1 LIKTPF
7 GPNKTEGMNSEE
19 KQFDAPQSTLRASS
33 IFGMFCVVLGA
44 KDLLAWTEFISPQSG
59 WLVTL
64 AGSDWMQPMAGL
76 AFMAVGAALT
86 ARSVTRC
93 FSVRDRMR
101 RNATRWAVLTAL
113 VSGAALTY
121 GLETLVPS
129 RDILIFGNG
138 VRLPTDARRA
148 GVIGLVVAAGGLA
161 VFLWM
166 RRRDVGF
173 WRIVFPLQRDNEIW
187 RMTIKTEVA
196 FRARPK
202 NEEACAMLRQR
213 TDFLQAEIGA
223 KFDKLCLPLI
233 KESADLS
240 KIDSTARLQMDV
252 GHIFKRYADFH
263 AHLAETRQN
272 ACEELMEETRAAIED
287 VLDNQLTGQSI
298 RADDE
303 NEVKILVSYPVLED
317 NETLKRRRAEWDET
331 MRSVVSIGAAT
342 GNQIIGD
349 WIDRAVRGDISAED
363 IPAAAQLIRSLA
375 QGSESSGAA
384 IPVSAAPALG
394 FSETAKQL
402 HEWIG
407 DGASVEDPN
416 VAGRVRAFFS
426 ERRLSLANCPSPE
439 VSAET
444 LMQFLRSEFGG
455 ILTLGTIAAALAR
468 PAN

>member
-1 LIKTPF
+1 
-7 GPNKTEGMNSEE
+7 MNSEE
-19 KQFDAPQSTLRASS
+19 KQFDAPQSILKASA
-33 IFGMFCVVLGA
+33 IFGMFCLVLGA
-44 KDLLAWTEFISPQSG
+44 KDLLAWTELISPQSG
-59 WLVTL
+59 WLVSL

-86 ARSVTRC
+86 ARTITRC
-93 FSVRDRMR
+93 FSLHDVMR
-101 RNATRWAVLTAL
+101 RNATRGAVLAAF
-113 VSGAALTY
+113 VSGAALAY
-121 GLETLVPS
+121 ALETLVPS

-138 VRLPTDARRA
+138 VRLPTEDRRA
-148 GVIGLVVAAGGLA
+148 GVIGLLVAAVGLA

-173 WRIVFPLQRDNEIW
+173 WRVVLPLQRENEIW
-187 RMTIKTEVA
+187 RMSIKAEVA

-202 NEEACAMLRQR
+202 NEEAHAMLQQR
-213 TDFLQAEIGA
+213 ADFLQAEIGA

-233 KESADLS
+233 KEAADLS

-263 AHLAETRQN
+263 AHLAETRHD
-272 ACEELMEETRAAIED
+272 ACEELMEETRAALED
-287 VLDNQLTGQSI
+287 VMDNQLTGQSI
-298 RADDE
+298 RADDQ
-303 NEVKILVSYPVLED
+303 NEVKILVSYPVLQD

-331 MRSVVSIGAAT
+331 LRSVVSIGAAT

-375 QGSESSGAA
+375 QRSESSGGA
-384 IPVSAAPALG
+384 IPVNGTPALG
-394 FSETAKQL
+394 FSETAKEL
-402 HEWIG
+402 HDWIG
-407 DGASVEDPN
+407 DGESVEDPK
-416 VAGRVRAFFS
+416 VASRVRDFFAQKK
-426 ERRLSLANCPSPE
+426 LLLANCPSPE

-455 ILTLGTIAAALAR
+455 LLTLRTIAAALAR
-468 PAN
+468 PVN